1 MRLGAA
7 LLLATLAAAASAGEI
22 YHWKDKEG
30 RANYADTPPPGN
42 TPTRTLSGRTT
53 EYPAPQQP
61 ESTQGAKPG
70 ATSAAEETL
79 ELRKRQ
85 AQTADKQAQAEK
97 AAADAAERRTNCERA
112 RNQLAALESGQ
123 RIARFNDKG
132 EREFLDDAQRAQET
146 DIARKAADSWC
157 K

>member
-7 LLLATLAAAASAGEI
+7 LLLAALAAAASAGEI

-42 TPTRTLSGRTT
+42 TPTRTLSGRVT
-53 EYPAPQQP
+53 EFPVPPQP
-61 ESTQGAKPG
+61 ENAQGAKSG
-70 ATSAAEETL
+70 ATSAAEEAV

-85 AQTADKQAQAEK
+85 AQAADKQAQAEK
-97 AAADAAERRTNCERA
+97 AAADAVERRTNCERA

-123 RIARFNDKG
+123 RVARFNDKG
-132 EREFLDDAQRAQET
+132 EREYLDDAQRAQET
-146 DIARKAADSWC
+146 DFARKAADSWC